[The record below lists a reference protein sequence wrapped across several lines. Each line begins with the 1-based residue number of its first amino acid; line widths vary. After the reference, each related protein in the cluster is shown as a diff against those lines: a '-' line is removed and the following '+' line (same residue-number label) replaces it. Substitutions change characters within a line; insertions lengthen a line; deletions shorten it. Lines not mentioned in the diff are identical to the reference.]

1 MNNQTRSTERSLIW
15 WDRLLSLSLGWT
27 YCQQG
32 QSSGLQLWKCDSHS
46 AIRLIL
52 NSVLTEKCPNNQI
65 VYFNYIKF
73 PGSQNIIVASWRQL
87 EIHFRQP
94 WSWYKDPPAGFNG
107 SDTGNFA
114 DYCCHHVG
122 RQKLG
127 LLRPMKLPLGGFFR
141 DLLAV
146 ADVGGGV
153 KNWDFNVMQRRE
165 ERRDLPDNMFCYQR
179 AWLGLAVSGDTWRL
193 TNLLH
198 INVKLYV
205 LKTINFVVPPSCN
218 STFYNLS
225 WDCLQPE
232 WHLKFSSWLHW
243 SPLCWLRLEYQAVSV
258 SHVKSSFL

>member
-1 MNNQTRSTERSLIW
+1 MSAAGPGWLYKLHCIKHLPTLRQAETSWDKLNHNIPRWTIRREERSLIW

-114 DYCCHHVG
+114 DYCCYHVG
-122 RQKLG
+122 RQKLS
-127 LLRPMKLPLGGFFR
+127 LLRPMKLPLGVFFR
-141 DLLAV
+141 EVLAV

-153 KNWDFNVMQRRE
+153 KNCRF
-165 ERRDLPDNMFCYQR
+165 
-179 AWLGLAVSGDTWRL
+179 
-193 TNLLH
+193 
-198 INVKLYV
+198 
-205 LKTINFVVPPSCN
+205 
-218 STFYNLS
+218 
-225 WDCLQPE
+225 
-232 WHLKFSSWLHW
+232 
-243 SPLCWLRLEYQAVSV
+243 
-258 SHVKSSFL
+258 